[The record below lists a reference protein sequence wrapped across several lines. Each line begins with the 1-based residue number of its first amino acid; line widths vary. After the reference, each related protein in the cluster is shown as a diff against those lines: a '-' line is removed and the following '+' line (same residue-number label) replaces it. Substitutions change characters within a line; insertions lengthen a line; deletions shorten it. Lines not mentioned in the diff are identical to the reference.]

1 MAPHNAKH
9 WSNTE
14 ETLKLL
20 QEVILP
26 YAQETK
32 RKLGL
37 AENHKSL
44 IIWDDFRAHTTSTVL
59 NKAKE
64 LNFVIA
70 EVPKNL
76 THLLAPLDLTVNKSL
91 KTLEGREVSVY
102 YSEAIAKYIRL
113 NPTAPIEDAKVDIR
127 MSVIKPLHAKT
138 MHKAY
143 QFFSAPEGRKVIVNG
158 FRSAGIQEAVT
169 KARDSAANAVAD
181 LIDPFS
187 NLALQ

>member
-1 MAPHNAKH
+1 MGNSCHP
-9 WSNTE
+9 
-14 ETLKLL
+14 LL
-20 QEVILP
+20 LRASYIHAGVQR
-26 YAQETK
+26 T
-32 RKLGL
+32 R
-37 AENHKSL
+37 SL
-44 IIWDDFRAHTTSTVL
+44 IILWERVPLEFLAHVL
-59 NKAKE
+59 
-64 LNFVIA
+64 LSSLQQRIH
-70 EVPKNL
+70 L

-91 KTLEGREVSVY
+91 KTLEGREFSVY

-143 QFFSAPEGRKVIVNG
+143 QFFSAPERRKVIVNG